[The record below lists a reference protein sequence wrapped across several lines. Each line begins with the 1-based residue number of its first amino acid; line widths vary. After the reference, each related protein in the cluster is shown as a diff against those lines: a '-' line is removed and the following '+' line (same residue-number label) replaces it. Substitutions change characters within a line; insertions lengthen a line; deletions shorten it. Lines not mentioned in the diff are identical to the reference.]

1 MRYLHSRIVNLLLQY
16 SNQLDLNPQDQVKNT
31 PLHLASEDG
40 QVEIVKVLL
49 EAGADR
55 GLQNK
60 WEKTPV
66 EIAKSDCA
74 RVIRRLFDME

>member
-1 MRYLHSRIVNLLLQY
+1 MNLLLQY

-60 WEKTPV
+60 EEKLSL
-66 EIAKSDCA
+66 IH
-74 RVIRRLFDME
+74 I